1 MDEVVT
7 RPAAPSLRRFVG
19 RYWGY
24 RTLTD
29 GPERRR
35 ESLSADAVLILCLDT
50 DLGVVDRTRP
60 DDRAPRYSSFVGGPD
75 DACPVIE
82 HDGEMAGVQVDLT
95 PLAARMIFREPMHG
109 LARGVVKLED
119 LLGPEAGRLEERL
132 QAATSWNERFDLV
145 EDVLARRLDEAAP
158 PPADVERAWQRLNAT
173 HGQLT
178 VTELAAE
185 LRCSRKHLASRFREH
200 VGLPPKLVARMLRF
214 RRAADLLLERPEL
227 TLADVAFGCGYYD
240 QAHLDRD
247 FREFAQTTPT
257 AYAVTSVQDAAVP
270 LS

>member
-60 DDRAPRYSSFVGGPD
+60 EDRAPRYRSFVGGPD

-95 PLAARMIFREPMHG
+95 PLAARMIFGEPMHG
-109 LARGVVKLED
+109 LAREVVKLED

-132 QAATSWNERFDLV
+132 HAATSWNERFDVV
-145 EDVLARRLDEAAP
+145 EDVLARR
-158 PPADVERAWQRLNAT
+158 
-173 HGQLT
+173 
-178 VTELAAE
+178 
-185 LRCSRKHLASRFREH
+185 S
-200 VGLPPKLVARMLRF
+200 
-214 RRAADLLLERPEL
+214 
-227 TLADVAFGCGYYD
+227 
-240 QAHLDRD
+240 
-247 FREFAQTTPT
+247 TTPRRRRR
-257 AYAVTSVQDAAVP
+257 TSSGPGSA
-270 LS
+270 